1 MNILPLRVALAQI
14 NVTVG
19 DLVGNT
25 RKTQNVMQDAHN
37 AGAHIVCLPELA
49 LTGYPP
55 EDLLL
60 KPGFVDAN
68 MRALDQLVEASR
80 ELSGLTAVIG
90 FVDRDH
96 DIYNAAAVVHEGKLA
111 GVYHKHFLPNYGVF
125 DENRYFQV
133 GQSAPLFL
141 IHGVHVGINICEDIW
156 YPTGPMTRQA
166 FAGAEVILNING
178 SPYNAGK
185 STVREEMLST
195 RAADNGVIV
204 AYINM
209 VGGQDELVF
218 DGDSMVFNE
227 QGALIARAKQ
237 FAEDMLVVDL
247 DTASVF
253 RSRLHDPRRRKVRL
267 DESQGTVPIIPVDP
281 RPLSSPSINTHA
293 LLGTPQRIE
302 AKMSHLQE
310 VYAALVLGT
319 GDYVRKTGFK
329 KAIIGLSGGIDSAL
343 TAAIAVDALGAENVL
358 GILMPSGYSS
368 EGSKTDAQKL
378 AENLGVQYL
387 MIPIEETFRTSLKMM
402 RPALGDDDPGL
413 AAENLQSRI
422 RGNIMMTL
430 SNKLGPLVLTTGN
443 KSEMAVGYS
452 TLYGDMAGGFSV
464 LKDVLKTLVY
474 ELCVY
479 RNSVGA
485 TPVIPQ
491 AVIDKPPSAE
501 LRPDQKDVDSLP
513 PYEVLDPILK
523 AYVEDDRSVEE
534 MLAMGY
540 ERATIERIIRLV
552 DINEYKRRQAPV
564 GVKITPRA
572 FGRDRR
578 LPIANKF
585 RESL

>member
-1 MNILPLRVALAQI
+1 M
-14 NVTVG
+14 
-19 DLVGNT
+19 
-25 RKTQNVMQDAHN
+25 
-37 AGAHIVCLPELA
+37 
-49 LTGYPP
+49 
-55 EDLLL
+55 
-60 KPGFVDAN
+60 
-68 MRALDQLVEASR
+68 
-80 ELSGLTAVIG
+80 
-90 FVDRDH
+90 
-96 DIYNAAAVVHEGKLA
+96 
-111 GVYHKHFLPNYGVF
+111 
-125 DENRYFQV
+125 
-133 GQSAPLFL
+133 
-141 IHGVHVGINICEDIW
+141 
-156 YPTGPMTRQA
+156 
-166 FAGAEVILNING
+166 
-178 SPYNAGK
+178 
-185 STVREEMLST
+185 
-195 RAADNGVIV
+195 
-204 AYINM
+204 
-209 VGGQDELVF
+209 
-218 DGDSMVFNE
+218 
-227 QGALIARAKQ
+227 
-237 FAEDMLVVDL
+237 
-247 DTASVF
+247 
-253 RSRLHDPRRRKVRL
+253 RRKKC
-267 DESQGTVPIIPVDP
+267 PIITVDT
-281 RPLSSPSINTHA
+281 RPLSAPTINNHVVLEA
-293 LLGTPQRIE
+293 PQRIE
-302 AKMSHLQE
+302 PKMPHLQE
-310 VYAALVLGT
+310 VYSALVLGT

-329 KAIIGLSGGIDSAL
+329 KAVIGLSGGIDSAL

-378 AENLGVQYL
+378 AENLGMQYL
-387 MIPIEETFRTSLKMM
+387 TIPIEETFRTALKMM
-402 RPALGDDDPGL
+402 RPALGDEDPGL

-474 ELCVY
+474 ELCLH
-479 RNSVGA
+479 RNSLGD

-491 AVIDKPPSAE
+491 QVIDKPPSAE

-513 PYEVLDPILK
+513 PYEILDPILK